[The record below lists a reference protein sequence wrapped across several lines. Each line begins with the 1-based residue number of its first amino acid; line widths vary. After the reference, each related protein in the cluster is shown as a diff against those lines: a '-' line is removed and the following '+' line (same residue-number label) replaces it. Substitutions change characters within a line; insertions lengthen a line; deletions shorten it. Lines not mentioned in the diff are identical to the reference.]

1 MGRLCRAERE
11 ADCQRRTVFPRD
23 VKNIAILYQ
32 WCFSGYI
39 AVRNCVKCIEIECDG
54 SLMVKIVAFQAI
66 DPGSIPGHRSIFFSR
81 VQVSTSVATVCAAT
95 VNM

>member
-1 MGRLCRAERE
+1 MGRLCRAELE

-23 VKNIAILYQ
+23 VKSIVALYQ
-32 WCFSGYI
+32 WCFIGYI
-39 AVRNCVKCIEIECDG
+39 TARNCDECIGMECDG

-66 DPGSIPGHRSIFFSR
+66 DPGSIPGHRSTFFSP
-81 VQVSTSVATVCAAT
+81 VQVSTSVVCAAT